1 MGMAKLHIRRP
12 EGAIPLGF
20 MESNQ
25 TPEATALIRE
35 GWAVASSITAHLDG
49 LRDAEANPD
58 ESVAPYDKYIPI
70 NQQRIKRIRKSLAKS
85 GLREDL
91 KASLEGIRPGT
102 KMLVLNEFWCGD
114 GAQILPVHEAMVVA
128 AEGKLEVRVLMRDA
142 HLEVMDLFLTNGGR
156 AIPKT
161 VLMNDALE
169 VLGTWGPRPSEAMAL
184 VKRIKSDP
192 EIAHTYSQQVHKW
205 YTQDK
210 QQNIQAELAV
220 LLGHAQGA

>member
-1 MGMAKLHIRRP
+1 
-12 EGAIPLGF
+12 
-20 MESNQ
+20 MESNR
-25 TPEATALIRE
+25 TPEAVALIRE
-35 GWAVASSITAHLDG
+35 GWAAASSITAHLDG

-70 NQQRIKRIRKSLAKS
+70 NQQRIKRIRKSLAKQGVS
-85 GLREDL
+85 PALQDAVRGV
-91 KASLEGIRPGT
+91 KAGT

-114 GAQILPVHEAMVVA
+114 GAQILPVHEAMVLA
-128 AEGKLEVRVLMRDA
+128 SEGKLEVRALMRDK
-142 HLEVMDLFLTNGGR
+142 HVDVMDLFLTHGGR

-161 VLMNDALE
+161 VLLDEGLQ
-169 VLGTWGPRPSEAMAL
+169 VLGTWGPRPEEAMAL

-192 EIAHTYSQQVHKW
+192 SIAHTYSQEVHKW

-220 LLGHAQGA
+220 LLRHAQGA

>member
-1 MGMAKLHIRRP
+1 
-12 EGAIPLGF
+12 

-25 TPEATALIRE
+25 TPEAVALIRE
-35 GWAVASSITAHLDG
+35 GWAAASSITAHLDG

-70 NQQRIKRIRKSLAKS
+70 NQQRIKRIRKALAKQGLSPVLRDAVS
-85 GLREDL
+85 GV
-91 KASLEGIRPGT
+91 KAGT

-114 GAQILPVHEAMVVA
+114 GAQILPVHEAMVHA
-128 AEGKLEVRVLMRDA
+128 SEGKLEVRALMRDE
-142 HLEVMDLFLTNGGR
+142 HLDVMDLFLTNGGR

-161 VLMNDALE
+161 VLLDDGLQ
-169 VLGTWGPRPSEAMAL
+169 VLGTWGPRPEEAMAL

-192 EIAHTYSQQVHKW
+192 EIAHTYSEQVHKW
-205 YTQDK
+205 YTHDK